1 MARAVSIISDQAPP
15 CQSPV
20 SGQNSACRGICCC
33 CRRRRRAPHVTSA
46 PRRQRPRARDVGRW
60 RLHAVPATK
69 FTKPIAVVR
78 PRDFSARFFLPAC
91 SCAPSRNLNGTGD
104 GNVRGDLISLSQAEK
119 HHRKFSF
126 STGRDE
132 TTTHTGRP
140 LQSTKAA
147 PALPSPRINKT
158 LHTLRREEG
167 KRVDT
172 QGPKGTRRRRVS
184 LRSDSAAIDSTTR
197 RRAHT
202 CRASSL
208 PSFLPIPNFLPKNG
222 GRHRHPRRCD
232 DRVSMQDEDGSAR
245 QALFHMG
252 VREITVPIWP
262 DCQALF
268 ATEMQTFPPFVWN
281 YKDKSCLIS
290 TVQISRN
297 TIFQ

>member
-20 SGQNSACRGICCC
+20 SGQNSACRGIRCC

-232 DRVSMQDEDGSAR
+232 DRVSMQCKMKMAWQGKR
-245 QALFHMG
+245 
-252 VREITVPIWP
+252 RW
-262 DCQALF
+262 
-268 ATEMQTFPPFVWN
+268 
-281 YKDKSCLIS
+281 
-290 TVQISRN
+290 
-297 TIFQ
+297 